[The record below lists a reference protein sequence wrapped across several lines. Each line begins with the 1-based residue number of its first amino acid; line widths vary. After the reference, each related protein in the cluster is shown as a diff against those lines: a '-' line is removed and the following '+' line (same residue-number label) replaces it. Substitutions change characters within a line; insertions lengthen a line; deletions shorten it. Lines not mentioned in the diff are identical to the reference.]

1 MTDIKAAEQL
11 PIHSCSFCDERFASR
26 NKLFKHLADCSSSP
40 RQLARKLSTSV
51 TSSNN
56 KALSTN
62 SSSDVDEMKLDD
74 FAIYVTGGR
83 VRGRTL
89 GSVEKY
95 SFKGNMSTAFISTVL
110 T

>member
-11 PIHSCSFCDERFASR
+11 PLHKCSFCDERFASR
-26 NKLFKHLADCSSSP
+26 NKLFKHFADCSSSP
-40 RQLARKLSTSV
+40 RQLARKLSTSA
-51 TSSNN
+51 TPSNKN
-56 KALSTN
+56 TREID
-62 SSSDVDEMKLDD
+62 SSDGEVNLDN

-95 SFKGNMSTAFISTVL
+95 SFKGEYVKIRA
-110 T
+110 

>member
-1 MTDIKAAEQL
+1 MTDIKAADQL

-40 RQLARKLSTSV
+40 RQQARKLATA
-51 TSSNN
+51 SNN
-56 KALSTN
+56 KSISTH
-62 SSSDVDEMKLDD
+62 SSSDVDDVNLDN

-95 SFKGNMSTAFISTVL
+95 SFKGNVSIQEPVQVPY
-110 T
+110 